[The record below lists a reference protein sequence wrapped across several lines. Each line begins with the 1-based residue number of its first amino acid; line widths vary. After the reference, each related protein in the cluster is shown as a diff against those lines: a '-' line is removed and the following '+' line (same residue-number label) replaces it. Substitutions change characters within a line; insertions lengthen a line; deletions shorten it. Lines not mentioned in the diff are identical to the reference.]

1 MTMMIKDKECIAF
14 TYQTYAAQGTSLIHG
29 RLLQRQQRG
38 QRQKPGERELILVTH
53 KIFSRL
59 KFALSG
65 DCLSNTFPS
74 LVLSSLFHSFL
85 NTNTDKNTAD
95 LHI

>member
-1 MTMMIKDKECIAF
+1 MTMMDKDKECIAF
-14 TYQTYAAQGTSLIHG
+14 TYQTFAVQDTSLIHG

-38 QRQKPGERELILVTH
+38 QKPGERLTLVTH

-59 KFALSG
+59 KLVLSG

-74 LVLSSLFHSFL
+74 LVLRSLFHSFL
-85 NTNTDKNTAD
+85 NINTEENTVD